1 LGADY
6 IETVN
11 KYKYLGVLFSE
22 KGDFSEHCDNLGKA
36 GGRALGAVI
45 SKVHSLKNTGF
56 KTFEKLYVLCVV
68 PVLDYCSAIWGFRND
83 QQIDNIQNRAIRYYL
98 GVHRFTPVLALTGD
112 TGWLP
117 SIYPFSNF
125 DYRTIT
131 FDKYYSI

>member
-1 LGADY
+1 
-6 IETVN
+6 
-11 KYKYLGVLFSE
+11 
-22 KGDFSEHCDNLGKA
+22 
-36 GGRALGAVI
+36 LGAVI

-83 QQIDNIQNRAIRYYL
+83 QQIDNIQNRTIRYYL

-117 SIYPFSNF
+117 SIYRRWLNMVRYWNKLVQSDDHRITKQAFSF
-125 DYRTIT
+125 MTIT
-131 FDKYYSI
+131 YVRITDVVILKKY